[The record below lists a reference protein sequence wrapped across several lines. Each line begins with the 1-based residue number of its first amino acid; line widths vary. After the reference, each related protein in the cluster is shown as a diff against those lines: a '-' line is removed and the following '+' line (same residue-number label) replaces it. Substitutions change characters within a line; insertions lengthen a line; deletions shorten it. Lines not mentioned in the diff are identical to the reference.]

1 MVMRRD
7 FTLETYR
14 TLCKAILENNIT
26 PMRLC
31 DYISSSRG
39 KKKVAIIR
47 HDVDKK
53 PENALK
59 MAEME
64 RSLGIKATYYF
75 RTTKEVYHKKIIMKI
90 NEMGHEIGYHYEVLA
105 KAQGDKKK
113 AIVMFEKELQEL
125 RTLVPVKTICMH
137 GSPWS
142 KWKDSDLWEDYDYSD
157 YNIIAEAFLTL
168 DYNTICYYTD
178 TGRRWDG
185 GLYNVRDKVKTNLQS
200 KEVRSTYELIE
211 TLPTLMEDISL
222 NSHPQRWH
230 DSYSRW
236 LLELVGQNIKNIGK
250 KYFLK
255 SRNQ

>member
-1 MVMRRD
+1 
-7 FTLETYR
+7 
-14 TLCKAILENNIT
+14 
-26 PMRLC
+26 
-31 DYISSSRG
+31 
-39 KKKVAIIR
+39 VAIIR

-59 MAEME
+59 MAEIE
-64 RSLGIKATYYF
+64 HSLGIKATYYF
-75 RTTKEVYHKKIIMKI
+75 RTTKGVYHKKIIMKI

-113 AIVMFEKELQEL
+113 AIALFEKELQEL

-142 KWKDSDLWEDYDYSD
+142 KWRDSDLWEDYDYSD
-157 YNIIAEAFLTL
+157 YKIIAEAFLTL
-168 DYNTICYYTD
+168 DYNSIYYYTD

-211 TLPTLMEDISL
+211 ILPTLMEDISL

-230 DSYSRW
+230 DSYGRW
-236 LLELVGQNIKNIGK
+236 LFELVGQNIKNLAK